1 MKRKKSSRKKP
12 KSRYVKIIIKSIL
25 AISLLLL
32 TFILSVYLGMWGAI
46 PKKSE
51 LSDLNYQMASEVYS
65 ADSVL
70 IGKYYLNDRQ
80 PIAFKEFP
88 EHLIHALVAIEDE
101 RFFSHSGVDFPSL
114 IRVGVKTILMGDTS
128 SGGGST
134 ITQQLAKNLYPR
146 KDRNSAHLIID
157 KLKEMFIAKRLE
169 SIYSKDELLSH
180 YLNTVSFG
188 DNTFGIESAA
198 QKFFNTSTKMLT
210 VEQAATLVGM
220 LKATYGYNPRVFPE
234 KSMDRRNLVLTAM
247 GNNGYLTS
255 NEVTSLLNMKLELD
269 YRDYDHNSGIAPYF
283 REEVRKQLLVWIK
296 SKNATGTDINL
307 YTSGLKIYTTLNYRM
322 QQLAEQVMVD
332 HMSQLQERFE
342 QSYGK
347 NAPWLKNFKLLNS
360 IARRT
365 ATYNNL
371 KKTGLSDSQIL
382 QKLSEDKRQ
391 MTLTSWKGSIEKKA
405 STMDSI
411 QHAMKFL
418 NTGSLSL
425 NPNTGEVFT
434 WIGGIDFERYK
445 YDHISQS
452 KRQVGS
458 TFKPI
463 VYTAALEH
471 GISPCTY
478 FSAQEVAY
486 ENLEGW
492 SPSNS
497 GDKEEGYLNYSME
510 QGLSN
515 SVNTIAVKVMEK
527 TGIANVLD
535 QAKKM
540 GITEKLPNL
549 PSLALGTG
557 EIKMTE
563 MAMAYTSYLNE
574 GKTAKPFLIKTITD
588 QNGTTLSEFK
598 STMSDKAAFSKENGQ
613 IMIEMMKAT
622 INSGTASRIRSTYG
636 LKNDI
641 AGKTGTTQNNKDAW
655 FVALTP
661 KMVHI
666 SWVGLDNHEIGFK
679 NTSLGQ
685 GASAALPLFASFYQ
699 KLNAEAKFNKITK
712 AKFPKPAAS
721 VLAALDCDPV
731 KRDGFLKRLFKNPN
745 KTKSKKFKNKT
756 EK

>member
-1 MKRKKSSRKKP
+1 MKRKKPSKRT
-12 KSRYVKIIIKSIL
+12 VKAKYIKILIKSIL
-25 AISLLLL
+25 IVILLFLS
-32 TFILSVYLGMWGAI
+32 FIGSVYLGAWGTI
-46 PKKSE
+46 PKQME
-51 LSDLNYQMASEVYS
+51 LSQLNYQMASEVYS

-80 PIAFKEFP
+80 PIAFEEFP
-88 EHLIHALVAIEDE
+88 EHLIQALVAIEDE
-101 RFFSHSGVDFPSL
+101 RFYSHSGIDMPSL
-114 IRVGVKTILMGDTS
+114 IRVGFKTILMDDTS
-128 SGGGST
+128 AGGGST
-134 ITQQLAKNLYPR
+134 LTQQLAKNLYPR
-146 KDRNSAHLIID
+146 KDRNSAHLVID
-157 KLKEMFIAKRLE
+157 KLKEMIIARRLE
-169 SIYSKDELLSH
+169 SIYTKNEIVSH

-198 QKFFNTSTKMLT
+198 QKFFNSKTKELT
-210 VEQAATLVGM
+210 IEESATLVGM
-220 LKATYGYNPRVFPE
+220 LKATYGYNPRIFPE
-234 KSMDRRNLVLTAM
+234 KSLARRNLVLTSM
-247 GNNGYLTS
+247 GNNGFLTFK
-255 NEVTSLLNMKLELD
+255 EVDLLSEKSLELD

-283 REEVRKQLLVWIK
+283 REEVRKQVLEWV
-296 SKNATGTDINL
+296 KNENSNGKELNL

-322 QQLAEQVMVD
+322 QQLAEQVMAD
-332 HMSQLQERFE
+332 HMGQLQTRFE
-342 QSYGK
+342 NSYGK
-347 NAPWLKNFKLLNS
+347 NAPWISSSKLLNN
-360 IARRT
+360 IARKT
-365 ATYNNL
+365 SAY
-371 KKTGLSDSQIL
+371 KKHKDDGLSNAQIL
-382 QKLSEDKRQ
+382 QKLSEDKRK
-391 MTLTSWKGSIEKKA
+391 MTVTTWKGGMEKEA

-411 QHAMKFL
+411 RHAIKFL

-463 VYTAALEH
+463 VYTAALEN

-478 FSAQEVAY
+478 FSAQEIAY

-497 GDKEEGYLNYSME
+497 GTKEEVYLNYSME
-510 QGLSN
+510 EGLSK
-515 SVNTIAVKVMEK
+515 SVNTIAVKVLEK
-527 TGIANVLD
+527 TGIANVLE

-540 GITEKLPNL
+540 GIQEKLPHL

-574 GKTAKPFLIKTITD
+574 GKTTKPFLIKKITD
-588 QNGTTLSEFK
+588 QHGTTLSEFK
-598 STMSDKAAFSKENGQ
+598 PTLSDTAAFSKETGQ
-613 IMIEMMKAT
+613 LMIEMMKAT
-622 INSGTASRIRSTYG
+622 INSGTTSRIRSTYG

-655 FVALTP
+655 FVAITP

-685 GASAALPLFASFYQ
+685 GASAALPLFALFYQ
-699 KLNAEAKFNKITK
+699 KLNADSQFNMITK
-712 AKFPKPAAS
+712 ATFPKP
-721 VLAALDCDPV
+721 LATVQNALDCDPI
-731 KRDGFLKRLFKNPN
+731 KRDGFFKRLFKNPN
-745 KTKSKKFKNKT
+745 KTKTKKFKNN
-756 EK
+756 